1 MNLDENSE
9 NRLILV
15 IDDDDTI
22 TGLIKTVLTKEGY
35 QVQIANDGINGVKM
49 AENLKPDIILM
60 DITMPG
66 LDGYEATEKIKQNPA
81 IREIPVIF
89 LTGKSASE
97 DGGKA
102 FAKGGATFMRKPFA
116 TQQLKDL
123 VRLAMESVRIE

>member
-1 MNLDENSE
+1 MNFDDTN
-9 NRLILV
+9 NRRNILV

-22 TGLIKTVLTKEGY
+22 TGLVNTVLTKEGY
-35 QVQIANDGINGVKM
+35 NVHIANDGISGVKK
-49 AENLKPDIILM
+49 AEELKPDIILM

-66 LDGYEATEKIKQNPA
+66 LDGYEATEKIKQNPI

-102 FAKGGATFMRKPFA
+102 FAKGGATFMRKPF
-116 TQQLKDL
+116 TNQQLKDL
-123 VRLAMESVRIE
+123 VNLAMESI